1 MKMYLLDDFNFNFVT
16 IYMIPKMLVLLKIH
30 LNYLKGSIFEYFL
43 KEYNILFLK
52 NICMSFKEEEN

>member
-1 MKMYLLDDFNFNFVT
+1 
-16 IYMIPKMLVLLKIH
+16 MIPKMLVLLKIH

>member
-1 MKMYLLDDFNFNFVT
+1 MYLLDDFNFNFVT

>member
-1 MKMYLLDDFNFNFVT
+1 MYLLDDFNFNFVT
-16 IYMIPKMLVLLKIH
+16 IYMTPKMLVLLKIH